1 MKRLIDVAEKG
12 NGEEEHP
19 KALVVKISNGSRHQ
33 RHFDAVSSYPTLD
46 PMVSLKYIYSGR
58 LSMSPL
64 IHCIRAKASALHAT
78 EPPLP
83 PHPPLKL
90 MKVEP
95 LRRDPKA

>member
-46 PMVSLKYIYSGR
+46 PMVSF
-58 LSMSPL
+58 
-64 IHCIRAKASALHAT
+64 
-78 EPPLP
+78 
-83 PHPPLKL
+83 
-90 MKVEP
+90 KVH
-95 LRRDPKA
+95 L

>member
-19 KALVVKISNGSRHQ
+19 KALVVKKSNGSRHQ
-33 RHFDAVSSYPTLD
+33 RHFDAVSSYPTLG
-46 PMVSLKYIYSGR
+46 PMVSLKYIYGGR

-83 PHPPLKL
+83 PPPPPLKL
-90 MKVEP
+90 KVEP
-95 LRRDPKA
+95 PPQGP